1 MTGHPSL
8 REALHQYL
16 SLRRALGFKLKT
28 TGRLLGQFVD
38 YLDAQRA
45 TTVTVEHALVWARL
59 PVGASTTWHAI
70 RLSMVRGFASYLH
83 SLDPTVVAVP
93 PADLLR
99 HGNDRV
105 TPYLYSQPEIRAL
118 LTAAGALQPAFRA
131 ATYQTLIGLLVASG
145 IRIGEAI
152 ALDTDDLDTAD
163 GGQLLIRNTKFG
175 KDRLV
180 PLHPS
185 TTQALIDYRSLRD
198 QRHHAHRRCRALLV
212 STVGTRLHHS
222 NIGLVFNRLTAQAG
236 IVRRSATCRPRIHDV
251 RHSFAVATLTD
262 WYRTG
267 ADVPA
272 LMPRLATYLGHTD
285 PKNTFWY
292 LSAAP
297 ELMAVAGQRLDTH
310 LAGRS

>member
-8 REALHQYL
+8 REAVQQYL

-38 YLDAQRA
+38 YLQAQRA
-45 TTVTVEHALVWARL
+45 TTLTVEHALAWATL
-59 PVGASTTWHAI
+59 PAGASTTWHAI
-70 RLSMVRGFASYLH
+70 RLSMVRGFAAYLH
-83 SLDPTVVAVP
+83 GLDATAAVP

-105 TPYLYSQPEIRAL
+105 TPYLYSDIEIRAL
-118 LTAAGALQPAFRA
+118 LTAAGTLRPAFRA
-131 ATYQTLIGLLVASG
+131 ATYQALIGLLATSG

-152 ALDTDDLDTAD
+152 ALDTNDLDPAD
-163 GGQLLIRNTKFG
+163 GGQLLVRRTKFG

-185 TTQALIDYRSLRD
+185 TTQALTEYLTLRD
-198 QRHHAHRRCRALLV
+198 QRHPHPRWPALLV

-236 IVRRSATCRPRIHDV
+236 ITRRSATCRPRIHDV

-297 ELMAVAGQRLDTH
+297 ELMALAGQRLDAH

>member
-1 MTGHPSL
+1 MTGRASL
-8 REALHQYL
+8 REALQQYL
-16 SLRRALGFKLKT
+16 LLRRALGFKLKT
-28 TGRLLGQFVD
+28 AGRLLGQFVD
-38 YLDAQRA
+38 YLDAQHT
-45 TTVTVEHALVWARL
+45 TTVTVQDALAWATL
-59 PVGASTTWHAI
+59 PADTSATWHAI
-70 RLSMVRGFASYLH
+70 RLSMVRGFALYLH
-83 SLDPTVVAVP
+83 SLDSTVAVP

-105 TPYLYSQPEIRAL
+105 TPYLYSDTEIRAL
-118 LTAAGALQPAFRA
+118 IAAAGVLRPAFRA
-131 ATYQTLIGLLVASG
+131 ATYQTLIGLLAASG
-145 IRIGEAI
+145 IRISEAI
-152 ALDTDDLDTAD
+152 ALDTDDLDPAD
-163 GGQLLIRNTKFG
+163 GGQLLVRRTKFG

-185 TTQALIDYRSLRD
+185 TTRVLVDYRTLRD
-198 QRHHAHRRCRALLV
+198 QRHPHPRCPALLV

-222 NIGLVFNRLTAQAG
+222 NIGLVFNGLTAQAG
-236 IVRRSATCRPRIHDV
+236 ITRRSATCRPRIHDV

-297 ELMAVAGQRLDTH
+297 ELMALAGQRLDAH
-310 LAGRS
+310 LASRR

>member
-1 MTGHPSL
+1 MTGRASL
-8 REALHQYL
+8 GEELQQYL
-16 SLRRALGFKLKT
+16 LLRRALGFKLKT
-28 TGRLLGQFVD
+28 AGRLLGQFVD
-38 YLDAQRA
+38 YLDAQHA
-45 TTVTVEHALVWARL
+45 TTVTVEDALAWATL
-59 PVGASTTWHAI
+59 PADTSRTWHAI
-70 RLSMVRGFASYLH
+70 RLSMVRGFAVYLH
-83 SLDPTVVAVP
+83 SLDPEVAVP

-105 TPYLYSQPEIRAL
+105 TPYLYSDTEIRAL
-118 LTAAGALQPAFRA
+118 VAAAGVLRPAFRA
-131 ATYQTLIGLLVASG
+131 ATYQTLIGLLAASG
-145 IRIGEAI
+145 IRISEAI
-152 ALDTDDLDTAD
+152 ALDTDDLDPAD
-163 GGQLLIRNTKFG
+163 GGQLLVRCTKFG

-185 TTQALIDYRSLRD
+185 TTRALVDYRTLRD
-198 QRHHAHRRCRALLV
+198 QRHPHPRCPALLV

-222 NIGLVFNRLTAQAG
+222 NIGLIFNRLTAQAG
-236 IVRRSATCRPRIHDV
+236 IARRSATCRPRIHDV
-251 RHSFAVATLTD
+251 RHSFAVASLTD

-297 ELMAVAGQRLDTH
+297 ELMALAGQRLDVH